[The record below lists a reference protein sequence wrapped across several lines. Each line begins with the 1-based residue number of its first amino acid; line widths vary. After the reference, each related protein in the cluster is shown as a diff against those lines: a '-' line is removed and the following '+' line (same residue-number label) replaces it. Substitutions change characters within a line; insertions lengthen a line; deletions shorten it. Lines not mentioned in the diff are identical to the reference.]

1 MKQSNIDYRMKRY
14 TIDAFCSKDPWKGC
28 SKKHSS
34 KGHKHKSKKGKEKT
48 KAKYYRGE
56 TGISKPKF
64 KNNQWKNLLDIKDLP
79 DYIPSVDKSSVRK
92 NAEVLGWKIDSK
104 HPYKLKKKNLTDT
117 EIQSYRRIGKPNPK
131 QNYLELFEGSITRD
145 LFRCMEFGSDNY
157 EKANHVIKLLKPYG
171 FEELGEGTNIIVLKN
186 YYYPGVVFKIALD
199 SNGIADNFNDQILQY
214 IIPRFARVYAV
225 HHTGIVSVQEYYAK
239 MTVERIQEFKDDINE
254 LLEAL
259 TSKYLVADLAI
270 CRHLNF
276 GVGRDGKF
284 VLIDGSDLFPL
295 DQMDKKF
302 ECQHPIG
309 WNEKKEKMIRC
320 KGRLLYTA
328 DYLHLRCE
336 KCGLEVNPLELR
348 PKHEE
353 EEQDAMDCTFD
364 MTTKADRDF
373 MEREEIAAIRER
385 YGIRDDEVIASDDE
399 IEFKKPDNFQYADNF
414 KPIIDLEGIPSD
426 VNTVEAPYK
435 YYKYSEYLTEEI
447 EHYHD
452 TSEEPQDLVP
462 EHLREEYEKNID
474 LVKKPQEEEE
484 DDDEDDEEDGG
495 FTLSMSPE
503 RKAKAE
509 SMREIFN
516 QRLQELKKMAAE
528 EDEDDEDEEE
538 EEVTPP
544 FEESEDKDEP
554 EEEELDDGPG
564 IDYSVIPIFPDEPE
578 RTDGGIY
585 LNINGDFSEAWEK
598 EGLPIYITFDNG
610 KTQHLAI
617 RSSTLKM
624 ILDKFISELIE

>member
-1 MKQSNIDYRMKRY
+1 MKQSNIDYRIKRY
-14 TIDAFCSKDPWKGC
+14 TIDAFCSKDSWKEC
-28 SKKHSS
+28 LKKHSS
-34 KGHKHKSKKGKEKT
+34 KGHKHKSKKNKEKT

-64 KNNQWKNLLDIKDLP
+64 KHNQWKDLLDIKDLP
-79 DYIPSVDKSSVRK
+79 EYIPAVDQSPIRK
-92 NAEVLGWKIDSK
+92 NAEILGWKIDSK
-104 HPYKLKKKNLTDT
+104 HPYKLKKKKLTDT
-117 EIQSYRRIGKPNPK
+117 EILSYQRVGKPNPK

-171 FEELGEGTNIIVLKN
+171 FEEVGEGTNIIVLKN
-186 YYYPGVVFKIALD
+186 DYYPGVVFKIALD

-214 IIPRFARVYAV
+214 VIPRFSRVYAV

-239 MTVERIQEFKDDINE
+239 MTIERIQEFKDDINE

-259 TSKYLVADLAI
+259 TAKYLVADLAI

-336 KCGLEVNPLELR
+336 KCRLEVNPLELR

-385 YGIRDDEVIASDDE
+385 YGIRDDEVIAANDE
-399 IEFKKPDNFQYADNF
+399 IPFKKADDF
-414 KPIIDLEGIPSD
+414 RYTDHFRPIIDLDGIPSD
-426 VNTVEAPYK
+426 VDTIEAPYK
-435 YYKYSEYLTEEI
+435 YDGYLSEEI
-447 EHYHD
+447 KQHD
-452 TSEEPQDLVP
+452 AEQEKHTAVHEEPQ
-462 EHLREEYEKNID
+462 D
-474 LVKKPQEEEE
+474 LVKKPQEE
-484 DDDEDDEEDGG
+484 DDDEDDEDDGVL
-495 FTLSMSPE
+495 TLSMSPE

-509 SMREIFN
+509 SMRELFN
-516 QRLQELKKMAAE
+516 QRLQELKQMAAAE

-538 EEVTPP
+538 EDVTPP
-544 FEESEDKDEP
+544 FEETEDKDQEEP
-554 EEEELDDGPG
+554 EEVLDDEPN
-564 IDYSVIPIFPDEPE
+564 IEYSVIPIFPDEPE

-585 LNINGDFSEAWEK
+585 LNINGDFSEAWER

-624 ILDKFISELIE
+624 ILDKFISELTE

>member
-14 TIDAFCSKDPWKGC
+14 TIDAFCSKDSWKEC
-28 SKKHSS
+28 LKKHSS
-34 KGHKHKSKKGKEKT
+34 KGYKHKSKKTKEKT

-64 KNNQWKNLLDIKDLP
+64 KHNQWKDLLDIKDLP
-79 DYIPSVDKSSVRK
+79 EYIPAVDQSPIRK
-92 NAEVLGWKIDSK
+92 NTEILGWKIDSK
-104 HPYKLKKKNLTDT
+104 HPYKLKKKKLTDT
-117 EIQSYRRIGKPNPK
+117 EILSYQRVGKPNPK

-171 FEELGEGTNIIVLKN
+171 FEEVGEGTNIIVLKN
-186 YYYPGVVFKIALD
+186 DYYPGVVFKIALD

-214 IIPRFARVYAV
+214 VIPRFSRVYAV

-239 MTVERIQEFKDDINE
+239 MTIERIQEFKDDINE

-259 TSKYLVADLAI
+259 TTKYLVADLAI

-385 YGIRDDEVIASDDE
+385 YGIRDDEVIVANDE
-399 IEFKKPDNFQYADNF
+399 IPFKKADDFRYADHF
-414 KPIIDLEGIPSD
+414 KPIIDLDGIPSD
-426 VNTVEAPYK
+426 VDTVDAPYK
-435 YYKYSEYLTEEI
+435 YDGYLSEEI
-447 EHYHD
+447 KQHD
-452 TSEEPQDLVP
+452 AEQEKHMAVHEEPQ
-462 EHLREEYEKNID
+462 D
-474 LVKKPQEEEE
+474 LVKKPQEE
-484 DDDEDDEEDGG
+484 DDDEDDEDDGVL
-495 FTLSMSPE
+495 TLSMSPE

-509 SMREIFN
+509 SMRELFN
-516 QRLQELKKMAAE
+516 QRLQELKQMAAAE

-544 FEESEDKDEP
+544 FEETEDEDQEDP
-554 EEEELDDGPG
+554 EEEVLDDEPN
-564 IDYSVIPIFPDEPE
+564 IEYSVIPIFPDEPE

-624 ILDKFISELIE
+624 ILDKFISELTE

>member
-14 TIDAFCSKDPWKGC
+14 TIDAFCSKDSWKEC
-28 SKKHSS
+28 LKKHSS
-34 KGHKHKSKKGKEKT
+34 KGHKHKSKKNKEKT

-64 KNNQWKNLLDIKDLP
+64 KHNQWKDLLDIKDLP
-79 DYIPSVDKSSVRK
+79 EYIPAVGQSPIRK
-92 NAEVLGWKIDSK
+92 NAEILGWKIDSK
-104 HPYKLKKKNLTDT
+104 HPYKLKKKKLTDT
-117 EIQSYRRIGKPNPK
+117 EILSYQRVGEPNPK

-171 FEELGEGTNIIVLKN
+171 FEEVGEGTNIIVLKN
-186 YYYPGVVFKIALD
+186 DYYPGVVFKIALD

-214 IIPRFARVYAV
+214 VIPRFSRVYAV

-239 MTVERIQEFKDDINE
+239 MTIERIQEFKDDINE

-259 TSKYLVADLAI
+259 TTKYLVADLAI

-385 YGIRDDEVIASDDE
+385 YGIRDDEVIAANDE
-399 IEFKKPDNFQYADNF
+399 IPFKKADDFRYADNF
-414 KPIIDLEGIPSD
+414 KPIIDLDGIPSD
-426 VNTVEAPYK
+426 VDIIEAPYK
-435 YYKYSEYLTEEI
+435 YDGYLSEEI
-447 EHYHD
+447 KQHD
-452 TSEEPQDLVP
+452 AEQEKHTAVHEEPQ
-462 EHLREEYEKNID
+462 D
-474 LVKKPQEEEE
+474 LVKKPQEEE
-484 DDDEDDEEDGG
+484 DDDEDDEDDGAL
-495 FTLSMSPE
+495 TLSMSPE

-509 SMREIFN
+509 SMRELFN
-516 QRLQELKKMAAE
+516 QRLQELKQMAAAE

-538 EEVTPP
+538 EDVTPP
-544 FEESEDKDEP
+544 FEEPEDEDKEETEEEVLNDEP
-554 EEEELDDGPG
+554 NIE
-564 IDYSVIPIFPDEPE
+564 YSVIPIFPDEPE

-624 ILDKFISELIE
+624 ILDKFISELTE

>member
-14 TIDAFCSKDPWKGC
+14 TIDAFCSKDSWKEC
-28 SKKHSS
+28 LKKHSS
-34 KGHKHKSKKGKEKT
+34 KGHKHKSKKNKEKT

-64 KNNQWKNLLDIKDLP
+64 KHNQWKDLLDIKDLP
-79 DYIPSVDKSSVRK
+79 EYIPAVDQSPIRK
-92 NAEVLGWKIDSK
+92 NAEILGWKIDSK
-104 HPYKLKKKNLTDT
+104 HPYKLKKKKLTDT
-117 EIQSYRRIGKPNPK
+117 EILSYQRVGEPNPK

-171 FEELGEGTNIIVLKN
+171 FEEVGEGTNIIVLKN
-186 YYYPGVVFKIALD
+186 DYYPGVVFKIALD

-214 IIPRFARVYAV
+214 VIPRFSRVYAV

-239 MTVERIQEFKDDINE
+239 MTIERIQEFKDDINE

-259 TSKYLVADLAI
+259 TTKYLVADLAI

-328 DYLHLRCE
+328 DYLRLRCE

-353 EEQDAMDCTFD
+353 EEQDTMDCTFD

-385 YGIRDDEVIASDDE
+385 YGIRDDEVIAANDE
-399 IEFKKPDNFQYADNF
+399 IPFKKADDFRYADHF
-414 KPIIDLEGIPSD
+414 KPIIDLDGIPSD
-426 VNTVEAPYK
+426 VDTIEAPYK
-435 YYKYSEYLTEEI
+435 YDGYLSEKIKQHDAEQEKHTAVHEE
-447 EHYHD
+447 
-452 TSEEPQDLVP
+452 SQ
-462 EHLREEYEKNID
+462 D
-474 LVKKPQEEEE
+474 LVKKPQEEE
-484 DDDEDDEEDGG
+484 DDDEDDEDDGVL
-495 FTLSMSPE
+495 TLSMSPE

-509 SMREIFN
+509 SMRELFN
-516 QRLQELKKMAAE
+516 QRLQELKQMAAAE

-544 FEESEDKDEP
+544 FEEPEDEDKEDP
-554 EEEELDDGPG
+554 EEEVLDDEPN
-564 IDYSVIPIFPDEPE
+564 IEYSVIPIFPDEPE

-624 ILDKFISELIE
+624 ILDKFISELTE